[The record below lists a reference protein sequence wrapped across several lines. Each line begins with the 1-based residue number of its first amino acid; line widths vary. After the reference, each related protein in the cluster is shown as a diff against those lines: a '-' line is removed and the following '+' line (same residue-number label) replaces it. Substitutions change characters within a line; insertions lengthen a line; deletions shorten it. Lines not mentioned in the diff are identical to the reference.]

1 MFVYLYIGM
10 WYTVDEVIDI
20 YKLNKTKQNKKLLY
34 SWYSIGLWIEN
45 YTQLMFSNQ
54 CLLLEWKKKRCKIWT
69 FVIKTDYFVVDL
81 ISKQF
86 FWNEDINLYKY
97 SPYYCLLM
105 EKIDIGDYNLSSGKM
120 IYPIPV
126 IFWIYNRVRGNS
138 SYYLAKLNSK
148 LDIFCIHITI

>member
-54 CLLLEWKKKRCKIWT
+54 CLLLEWKKRG
-69 FVIKTDYFVVDL
+69 V
-81 ISKQF
+81 
-86 FWNEDINLYKY
+86 KY
-97 SPYYCLLM
+97 GPL
-105 EKIDIGDYNLSSGKM
+105 
-120 IYPIPV
+120 
-126 IFWIYNRVRGNS
+126 
-138 SYYLAKLNSK
+138 
-148 LDIFCIHITI
+148 